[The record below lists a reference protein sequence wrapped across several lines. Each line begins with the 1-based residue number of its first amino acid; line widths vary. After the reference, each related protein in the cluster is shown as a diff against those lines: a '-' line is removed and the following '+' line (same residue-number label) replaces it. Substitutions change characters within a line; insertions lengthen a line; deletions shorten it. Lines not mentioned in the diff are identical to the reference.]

1 MGYVLQNVAR
11 RMVPAAARERMV
23 QWISRVRARFFPEPY
38 RTVMP
43 YTMLGIERLRT
54 LRRFAEQID
63 QEQIPGDV
71 VECGTCN
78 GGSAAIMA
86 QVAATS
92 PLDRYVYLFDSFEGL
107 PPAGEEDGELAR
119 EYTGLCCGAM
129 GRVREVLQSLQVPLE
144 RVTLVKGWFDQT
156 LPQAGVGRI
165 ALLHLDTDWYE
176 SLRVCLE
183 NLYDRVEPGGFVV
196 IDDYGYWEGC
206 RRAWHDFEQARSLK
220 VTLTPID
227 HTAVYFRKPEPAPSR
242 LSASSRP

>member
-1 MGYVLQNVAR
+1 MGSLLQNVAR
-11 RMVPAAARERMV
+11 RTVPAAARERMV
-23 QWISRVRARFFPEPY
+23 QWISRVRARFLPEPY

-63 QEQIPGDV
+63 QEGIPGDV

-92 PLDRYVYLFDSFEGL
+92 SLARHIYLFDSFEGL
-107 PPAGEEDGELAR
+107 PPAGDKDGAR
-119 EYTGLCCGAM
+119 AQGYTGLCRGAM
-129 GRVREVLQSLQVPLE
+129 DRVRAVLQALQVPLE

-156 LPQAGVGRI
+156 VPSSEVGRI

-176 SLRVCLE
+176 SLHVCLE

-196 IDDYGYWEGC
+196 LDDYGYWEGC
-206 RRAWHDFEQARSLK
+206 RRAWHDFAESRALN

-227 HTAVYFRKPEPAPSR
+227 HTAVYFRKP
-242 LSASSRP
+242 